1 MGQREIAESAN
12 GAGIDKRKHRIDDC
26 IELM

>member
-1 MGQREIAESAN
+1 MDQRKIAESAN

-26 IELM
+26 IEFI